1 MIGRIVGSYEIIAQI
16 GEGGMATVYKAHDP
30 KTDRFVAIKFLPDQY
45 ATDPTLRERF
55 EREARSIAKL
65 GHPHI
70 LPLFAYGEDQ
80 NIPYM
85 VMPLMETGTLADRMR
100 NGGITLSELSRILT
114 QIASA
119 LDYAHE
125 NGIVHRDVK
134 PSNILLDK
142 AGNAYLSDFG
152 IARQVGSDGKLTGS
166 YMMIGTPSYMSP
178 EQCMGEKDIPP
189 ATDQYALGVTIYEV
203 ISGRVPFIADTP
215 MKTAWMHINDPLIP
229 LRQLR
234 NDIPQA
240 IEACIEKALAK
251 KADDR
256 YPSCTAFAEAFAR
269 ALTGERQPTEELS
282 TVGLSVSK
290 MKSAP
295 TPLLDNTP
303 TVTPANFK
311 NAPTT
316 APSRMVKSRLRPGNN
331 LPTWIA
337 GIIGTII
344 VILLLVTAS
353 NPRGIVALF
362 QPTETD
368 TPSPTFTA
376 TASLTVTPSMTST
389 LTSTP
394 TNTTT
399 ATDLPTHTPSATIT
413 PTPLPT
419 DTLTPSPTL
428 TLTPSVTPTP
438 TMTASATPTATSTA
452 TNTSTPTSTSTPTPT
467 ATFTASFT
475 PTFTPSLTLTS
486 TPTSTFTS
494 TATEIPSATPI
505 VAGLSSL
512 KPIIHNQDWTP
523 VGTYHGN
530 GIELVLVPAGCFE
543 MGSDGKQR
551 NNEAPISKQCFD
563 EPFWIGRTEVTNAQF
578 GDNGYWEGA
587 NYPREQ
593 VTWFSA
599 KTFCENLGLRLP
611 TEAEWEYAARGPDD
625 LIYTW
630 GNEFIASNLVFG
642 ENSGRRTEEVGVR
655 VGGKSW
661 VGAVDMLGNVYE
673 WTSSLARPYPYVVND
688 GREDSTDTTND
699 RVMRGGSWFQ
709 GRTVIRASLRV
720 PQRPDAVNNVSG
732 FRCARDFKS
741 DEIADESAL
750 NALKLPTV
758 TPTVVVLQV
767 HILAGSNLRSGP
779 GSAYAKVGSAR
790 VDDYLVLIAKTTVGS
805 DVWYLVRDFDNQLK
819 WISGKVV
826 EVQPKGETVPQVA
839 TIPPPP

>member
-1 MIGRIVGSYEIIAQI
+1 
-16 GEGGMATVYKAHDP
+16 
-30 KTDRFVAIKFLPDQY
+30 
-45 ATDPTLRERF
+45 
-55 EREARSIAKL
+55 
-65 GHPHI
+65 
-70 LPLFAYGEDQ
+70 
-80 NIPYM
+80 
-85 VMPLMETGTLADRMR
+85 
-100 NGGITLSELSRILT
+100 
-114 QIASA
+114 
-119 LDYAHE
+119 
-125 NGIVHRDVK
+125 
-134 PSNILLDK
+134 
-142 AGNAYLSDFG
+142 
-152 IARQVGSDGKLTGS
+152 
-166 YMMIGTPSYMSP
+166 
-178 EQCMGEKDIPP
+178 
-189 ATDQYALGVTIYEV
+189 
-203 ISGRVPFIADTP
+203 
-215 MKTAWMHINDPLIP
+215 
-229 LRQLR
+229 
-234 NDIPQA
+234 
-240 IEACIEKALAK
+240 
-251 KADDR
+251 
-256 YPSCTAFAEAFAR
+256 
-269 ALTGERQPTEELS
+269 
-282 TVGLSVSK
+282 
-290 MKSAP
+290 
-295 TPLLDNTP
+295 
-303 TVTPANFK
+303 
-311 NAPTT
+311 
-316 APSRMVKSRLRPGNN
+316 
-331 LPTWIA
+331 
-337 GIIGTII
+337 
-344 VILLLVTAS
+344 
-353 NPRGIVALF
+353 
-362 QPTETD
+362 
-368 TPSPTFTA
+368 
-376 TASLTVTPSMTST
+376 
-389 LTSTP
+389 
-394 TNTTT
+394 
-399 ATDLPTHTPSATIT
+399 
-413 PTPLPT
+413 
-419 DTLTPSPTL
+419 
-428 TLTPSVTPTP
+428 
-438 TMTASATPTATSTA
+438 
-452 TNTSTPTSTSTPTPT
+452 
-467 ATFTASFT
+467 
-475 PTFTPSLTLTS
+475 
-486 TPTSTFTS
+486 
-494 TATEIPSATPI
+494 
-505 VAGLSSL
+505 
-512 KPIIHNQDWTP
+512 
-523 VGTYHGN
+523 
-530 GIELVLVPAGCFE
+530 